1 MMPYLLAILLSVFT
15 LTGCQSAYYSAM
27 EKVGYHKRDI
37 MVDRVEAAQDSQK
50 DAQQELTSAL
60 EALSAFTQFD
70 GGELESA
77 YERINDQYQQSEDA
91 ATDVRDRI
99 AAIEDVSEALFAEWQ
114 QELSLYTSSKLRRAS
129 EQKLKQT
136 QASYQTMLKAM
147 KQAEQTMTPVLNTLR
162 DNTLYLKHNLN
173 ASAVGSLQGEFAS
186 LEKDIRSAISQMNA
200 AIAESDQFLSQLKQ

>member
-1 MMPYLLAILLSVFT
+1 MPYLLAIFLSIFT

-37 MVDRVEAAQDSQK
+37 MVDRVEAAQESQK

-77 YERINDQYQQSEDA
+77 YERINDQYQKSEA
-91 ATDVRDRI
+91 AAADVHERI
-99 AAIEDVSEALFAEWQ
+99 AAIEDVADALFDEWQ
-114 QELSLYTSSKLRRAS
+114 GELALYTSSKLRRAS
-129 EQKLKQT
+129 EQKLNTTK
-136 QASYQTMLKAM
+136 ASYQTMLKAM
-147 KQAEQTMTPVLNTLR
+147 KRAEQKMTPVLNTLR

-173 ASAVGSLQGEFAS
+173 ASAVGSLQGEFAT
-186 LEKDIRSAISQMNA
+186 LEQDIRTAITQMNA
-200 AIAESDQFLSQLKQ
+200 AIKESDQFLAHLKQ

>member
-1 MMPYLLAILLSVFT
+1 MPYLLAILLSVFT

-91 ATDVRDRI
+91 AADVRDRI
-99 AAIEDVSEALFAEWQ
+99 AAIEDVSQALFAEWQ

>member
-1 MMPYLLAILLSVFT
+1 MPYLLAIFLSIFT

-37 MVDRVEAAQDSQK
+37 MVDRVEAAQESQK

-77 YERINDQYQQSEDA
+77 YERINDQYQQSEA
-91 ATDVRDRI
+91 ASADVHERI
-99 AAIEDVSEALFAEWQ
+99 AAIEDVADALFEEWQ
-114 QELSLYTSSKLRRAS
+114 GELSLYTSSKLRRAS
-129 EQKLKQT
+129 EQKLNTTK
-136 QASYQTMLKAM
+136 ASYQTMLKAM
-147 KQAEQTMTPVLNTLR
+147 KRAEQKMTPVLNTLR

-173 ASAVGSLQGEFAS
+173 ASAVGSLQGEFAT
-186 LEKDIRSAISQMNA
+186 LEQDIRTAITQMNA
-200 AIAESDQFLSQLKQ
+200 AIKESDQFLAHLKQ

>member
-1 MMPYLLAILLSVFT
+1 MPYLLAIFLSIFT

-37 MVDRVEAAQDSQK
+37 MVDRVEAAQESQK

-77 YERINDQYQQSEDA
+77 YERINDQYQQSEA
-91 ATDVRDRI
+91 AAADVHERI
-99 AAIEDVSEALFAEWQ
+99 AAIEDVADALFEEWQ
-114 QELSLYTSSKLRRAS
+114 GELALYTSSKLRRAS
-129 EQKLKQT
+129 EQKLNTTK
-136 QASYQTMLKAM
+136 ASYQTMLKAM
-147 KQAEQTMTPVLNTLR
+147 KRAEQKMTPVLNTLR

-173 ASAVGSLQGEFAS
+173 ASAVGSLQGEFAT
-186 LEKDIRSAISQMNA
+186 LEQDIRTAITQMNT
-200 AIAESDQFLSQLKQ
+200 AIKESDQFLAHLKQ

>member
-1 MMPYLLAILLSVFT
+1 MPYLLAILLSVFT

-129 EQKLKQT
+129 EKKLKQT

-186 LEKDIRSAISQMNA
+186 LEKDIRDRKSVV
-200 AIAESDQFLSQLKQ
+200 

>member
-1 MMPYLLAILLSVFT
+1 MPYMLAILLSILT

-77 YERINDQYQQSEDA
+77 YERINDQYQQSENA
-91 ATDVRDRI
+91 ATDVRERI

-114 QELSLYTSSKLRRAS
+114 QELSLYTSNKLRRAS
-129 EQKLKQT
+129 EQKLRTT
-136 QASYQTMLKAM
+136 QASYQTMLRAM
-147 KQAEQTMTPVLNTLR
+147 KRAEQKMTPVLNTLR

-173 ASAVGSLQGEFAS
+173 ASAIGSLQGEFAT
-186 LEKDIRSAISQMNA
+186 LEQDIRNAISQMNA
-200 AIAESDQFLSQLKQ
+200 AIAESDQFLRQIKQE

>member
-1 MMPYLLAILLSVFT
+1 MPYLLPIFLSIFT

-37 MVDRVEAAQDSQK
+37 MVDRVEAAQESQK

-77 YERINDQYQQSEDA
+77 YERINDQYQQSEA
-91 ATDVRDRI
+91 AAADVHERI
-99 AAIEDVSEALFAEWQ
+99 AAIEDVADALFEEWQ
-114 QELSLYTSSKLRRAS
+114 GELALYTSSKLRRAS
-129 EQKLKQT
+129 EQKLNTTK
-136 QASYQTMLKAM
+136 ASYQTMLKAM
-147 KQAEQTMTPVLNTLR
+147 KRAEQKMTPVLNTLR

-173 ASAVGSLQGEFAS
+173 ASAVGSLQGEFAT
-186 LEKDIRSAISQMNA
+186 LEQDIRTAITQMNA
-200 AIAESDQFLSQLKQ
+200 AIKESDQFLAHLKQ

>member
-1 MMPYLLAILLSVFT
+1 MPYLLAIFLSIFT

-37 MVDRVEAAQDSQK
+37 MVDRVEAAQESQK

-77 YERINDQYQQSEDA
+77 YERINDQYQQSEA
-91 ATDVRDRI
+91 AAADVHERI
-99 AAIEDVSEALFAEWQ
+99 AAIEDVADALFEEWQ
-114 QELSLYTSSKLRRAS
+114 GELALYTSSKLRRAS
-129 EQKLKQT
+129 EQKLNTTK
-136 QASYQTMLKAM
+136 ASYQTMLKAM
-147 KQAEQTMTPVLNTLR
+147 KRAEQKMTPVLNTLR

-173 ASAVGSLQGEFAS
+173 ASAVGSLQSEFAT
-186 LEKDIRSAISQMNA
+186 LEQDIRTAITQMNA
-200 AIAESDQFLSQLKQ
+200 AIKESDQFLAHLKQ

>member
-1 MMPYLLAILLSVFT
+1 MPYLLAIFLSIFT

-37 MVDRVEAAQDSQK
+37 MVDRVEAAQESQK

-77 YERINDQYQQSEDA
+77 YERINDQYQQSEA
-91 ATDVRDRI
+91 AAADVHERI
-99 AAIEDVSEALFAEWQ
+99 AAIEDVADALFEEWKG
-114 QELSLYTSSKLRRAS
+114 ELALYTSSKLRRAS
-129 EQKLKQT
+129 EQKLNTTK
-136 QASYQTMLKAM
+136 ASYQTMLKAM
-147 KQAEQTMTPVLNTLR
+147 KRAEQKMTPVLNTLR

-173 ASAVGSLQGEFAS
+173 ASAVGSLQGEFAT
-186 LEKDIRSAISQMNA
+186 LEQDIRTAITQMNA
-200 AIAESDQFLSQLKQ
+200 AIKESDQFLAHLKQ

>member
-1 MMPYLLAILLSVFT
+1 MPYLLAIFLSIFT

-37 MVDRVEAAQDSQK
+37 MVDRVEAAQESQK

-77 YERINDQYQQSEDA
+77 YERINDQYQQSEA
-91 ATDVRDRI
+91 AAADVHERI
-99 AAIEDVSEALFAEWQ
+99 AAIEDVADALFEEWQ
-114 QELSLYTSSKLRRAS
+114 GELSLYTSSKLRRAS
-129 EQKLKQT
+129 EQKLNTTK
-136 QASYQTMLKAM
+136 ASYQTMLKAM
-147 KQAEQTMTPVLNTLR
+147 KRAEQKMTPVLNTLR

-173 ASAVGSLQGEFAS
+173 ASAVGSLQGEFAT
-186 LEKDIRSAISQMNA
+186 LEQDIRTAITQMNA
-200 AIAESDQFLSQLKQ
+200 AIKESDQFLAHLKQ